1 MQILLD
7 SAGCSSLDDLLSLGH
22 VSSLE
27 ELYSLVNV
35 SDMDSLLSYMHLIQ
49 GYDPYANEAFVIVS
63 NNFGLEKYIDLSNS
77 SSVHDLLAEN
87 GTYIY
92 TITNP
97 YNTSNTVKKQITIS
111 WLDESVDDEN
121 IFIFDESTG
130 YITGIKEEYI
140 SRTPIQTYGI
150 EISSPKYLLKG
161 APILNIPS
169 TIHGKI
175 VKGIGDSAF
184 YEVLNITRV
193 IFPDTIEVIGSNAF
207 LFSSNLK
214 KVEFPSSV
222 TTLKDRCIYANRLK
236 RSLHSKNN

>member
-7 SAGCSSLDDLLSLGH
+7 SAGCSSLDELLSSVN

-27 ELYSLVNV
+27 ELYSKVNV
-35 SDMDSLLSYMHLIQ
+35 TDIDSLLSYLNLIQ
-49 GYDPYANEAFVIVS
+49 GYDPYANEAIVTVSS
-63 NNFGLEKYIDLSNS
+63 NFDLEENINLNTS
-77 SSVHDLLAEN
+77 SSVHDFLAEN

-97 YNTSNTVKKQITIS
+97 NNTSSAVKKQITIS

-140 SRTPIQTYGI
+140 SRTPIQTYGR
-150 EISSPKYLLKG
+150 SDPKYLLKG
-161 APILNIPS
+161 APILNIPR
-169 TIHGKI
+169 TIHGTI
-175 VKGIGDSAF
+175 VKGIGNRAF
-184 YEVLNITRV
+184 REVLNITRV
-193 IFPDTIEVIGSNAF
+193 IFPDTIEVIGGDAF
-207 LFSSNLK
+207 FFSRNLK

-222 TTLKDRCIYANRLK
+222 TTLEGRCILANRLK
-236 RSLHSKNN
+236 RSLYPKNN

>member
-1 MQILLD
+1 MD
-7 SAGCSSLDDLLSLGH
+7 SVGCSSLDELLSLCQ

-27 ELYSLVNV
+27 ELYSQVNV
-35 SDMDSLLSYMHLIQ
+35 TDMDSLLSYFNLIQ
-49 GYDPYANEAFVIVS
+49 GYDPYSNEAIVTVS
-63 NNFGLEKYIDLSNS
+63 SNFGLEENIDLGTS
-77 SSVHDLLAEN
+77 SSVHDYLVEN

-97 YNTSNTVKKQITIS
+97 NNTSNTVKKQITIS

-121 IFIFDESTG
+121 IFNFDESTG

-140 SRTPIQTYGI
+140 SRTPIETYGI
-150 EISSPKYLLKG
+150 SDPKYLLKG
-161 APILNIPS
+161 APILNIPR
-169 TIHGKI
+169 TIHGTI

-193 IFPDTIEVIGSNAF
+193 IFPDTIEVIGIDAF
-207 LFSSNLK
+207 CFSSNLK

-222 TTLKDRCIYANRLK
+222 TTLEGRCILPNRLK
-236 RSLHSKNN
+236 RSLYSKNN

>member
-7 SAGCSSLDDLLSLGH
+7 SAGCSSLDELLSSVN

-49 GYDPYANEAFVIVS
+49 GYDPYANEAIVTVS
-63 NNFGLEKYIDLSNS
+63 SNFGLEENINLNTS

-97 YNTSNTVKKQITIS
+97 NNTSSTVKKQITIS

-140 SRTPIQTYGI
+140 SRTPIQAYG
-150 EISSPKYLLKG
+150 ESNPRYLLKG
-161 APILNIPS
+161 APILNIPR
-169 TIHGKI
+169 TIHGTI
-175 VKGIGDSAF
+175 VKGIGERAF
-184 YEVLNITRV
+184 REVLNITRV
-193 IFPDTIEVIGSNAF
+193 IFPDTIEVIGYDAF
-207 LFSSNLK
+207 FFSRNLK

-222 TTLKDRCIYANRLK
+222 TTLEGRCILANRLK
-236 RSLHSKNN
+236 RSLYPKNN

>member
-1 MQILLD
+1 MD

-27 ELYSLVNV
+27 ELYSQVNV
-35 SDMDSLLSYMHLIQ
+35 TDMDSLLSYMHLIQ
-49 GYDPYANEAFVIVS
+49 GYDPYANEAIVTVS
-63 NNFGLEKYIDLSNS
+63 SNFGLEENIDLGTS
-77 SSVHDLLAEN
+77 SSVHDYLVEN

-97 YNTSNTVKKQITIS
+97 NNTSSTVKKQITIS

-121 IFIFDESTG
+121 IFNFDESTG

-140 SRTPIQTYGI
+140 SRTPIETYGI
-150 EISSPKYLLKG
+150 SDPKYLLKG
-161 APILNIPS
+161 APILNIPR
-169 TIHGKI
+169 TIHGTI
-175 VKGIGDSAF
+175 VKGIGVEAF
-184 YEVLNITRV
+184 HEVLNITRV
-193 IFPDTIEVIGSNAF
+193 IFPDTIEVIGNNAF
-207 LFSSNLK
+207 FFSRNLK

-236 RSLHSKNN
+236 RSLYSKNN

>member
-1 MQILLD
+1 MD
-7 SAGCSSLDDLLSLGH
+7 SVGCSSLDELLSLCQ

-27 ELYSLVNV
+27 ELYSQVNV
-35 SDMDSLLSYMHLIQ
+35 TDMNSLLSYFNLIQ
-49 GYDPYANEAFVIVS
+49 GYDPYSNEAIVTVS
-63 NNFGLEKYIDLSNS
+63 SNFGLEENIDLGTS
-77 SSVHDLLAEN
+77 SSVHDYLVEN

-97 YNTSNTVKKQITIS
+97 NNTSNTVKKQITIS

-121 IFIFDESTG
+121 IFNFDESTG

-140 SRTPIQTYGI
+140 SRTPIETYGI
-150 EISSPKYLLKG
+150 SDPKYLLKG
-161 APILNIPS
+161 APILNIPR
-169 TIHGKI
+169 TIHGTI

-193 IFPDTIEVIGSNAF
+193 IFPDTIEVIGIDAF
-207 LFSSNLK
+207 CFSSNLK

-222 TTLKDRCIYANRLK
+222 TTLEGRCILPNRLK
-236 RSLHSKNN
+236 RSLYSKNN

>member
-7 SAGCSSLDDLLSLGH
+7 YTGCSSLDELLSLGE

-27 ELYSLVNV
+27 ELHSQVNV
-35 SDMDSLLSYMHLIQ
+35 TDMDSLLSYFNLIQ
-49 GYDPYANEAFVIVS
+49 GYDPYSNEAIVTVS
-63 NNFGLEKYIDLSNS
+63 SNFGLEENIDLSTS
-77 SSVHDLLAEN
+77 SSVHDYLVEN

-121 IFIFDESTG
+121 IFNFDESTG

-140 SRTPIQTYGI
+140 SRTPIQTYVMSG
-150 EISSPKYLLKG
+150 PKYLLKG
-161 APILNIPS
+161 APILNIPR
-169 TIHGKI
+169 TIHGTI
-175 VKGIGDSAF
+175 VKGIGNSAF
-184 YEVLNITRV
+184 YEVLNLTRV

-207 LFSSNLK
+207 FFSRNLK

-222 TTLKDRCIYANRLK
+222 TTLERRCILANRLK

>member
-7 SAGCSSLDDLLSLGH
+7 YTGCSSLDELLSLGE

-27 ELYSLVNV
+27 ELYSQVNV
-35 SDMDSLLSYMHLIQ
+35 TDMDSLLSYMHLIQ
-49 GYDPYANEAFVIVS
+49 GYDPYANEAIVTVS
-63 NNFGLEKYIDLSNS
+63 SNFGLEENIDLGTS
-77 SSVHDLLAEN
+77 SSVTDLLAEN

-97 YNTSNTVKKQITIS
+97 NNTSNTVKKQITIS

-121 IFIFDESTG
+121 IFNFDESTG

-140 SRTPIQTYGI
+140 SRTPIQTYG
-150 EISSPKYLLKG
+150 SGDPKYLLKG
-161 APILNIPS
+161 APILNIPR
-169 TIHGKI
+169 TIHGTI
-175 VKGIGDSAF
+175 VKGIGNSAF

-193 IFPDTIEVIGSNAF
+193 IFPDTIEVIGDDAF
-207 LFSSNLK
+207 FFSSNLK

-222 TTLKDRCIYANRLK
+222 TTLEGRCILANRLK
-236 RSLHSKNN
+236 RSLYSKNN

>member
-1 MQILLD
+1 MD

-27 ELYSLVNV
+27 ELYSQVNV
-35 SDMDSLLSYMHLIQ
+35 TDMDSLLSYMHLIQ

-63 NNFGLEKYIDLSNS
+63 NNFGLEENIDLGTS
-77 SSVHDLLAEN
+77 SSVHDYLVEN

-97 YNTSNTVKKQITIS
+97 NNTSNTVKKQITIS

-140 SRTPIQTYGI
+140 SRTPIETYGI
-150 EISSPKYLLKG
+150 SDPKYLLKG
-161 APILNIPS
+161 APILNIPR
-169 TIHGKI
+169 TIHGTI
-175 VKGIGDSAF
+175 VKGIGNGAF

-193 IFPDTIEVIGSNAF
+193 IFPDTIEVIGIDAF
-207 LFSSNLK
+207 CFSSNLK

-222 TTLKDRCIYANRLK
+222 TTLEGRCILPNRLK
-236 RSLHSKNN
+236 RSLYSKNN

>member
-1 MQILLD
+1 MD

-35 SDMDSLLSYMHLIQ
+35 SDMDSLLSYFNLIQ
-49 GYDPYANEAFVIVS
+49 GYDPYSNEAIVTVS
-63 NNFGLEKYIDLSNS
+63 SNFGLEENIDLGTS
-77 SSVHDLLAEN
+77 SSVHDYLVEN

-97 YNTSNTVKKQITIS
+97 NNTASTVKKQFTIS

-121 IFIFDESTG
+121 IFNFDESTG

-140 SRTPIQTYGI
+140 SRTPIQTYGM
-150 EISSPKYLLKG
+150 SDPKYLLKG
-161 APILNIPS
+161 APILNIPR
-169 TIHGKI
+169 TIHGTI
-175 VKGIGDSAF
+175 VKGIGNRAF
-184 YEVLNITRV
+184 REVLNITRV
-193 IFPDTIEVIGSNAF
+193 IFPDTIEVIGGSAF
-207 LFSSNLK
+207 SFSSNLK

-222 TTLKDRCIYANRLK
+222 TTLERRRILANRLK
-236 RSLHSKNN
+236 RSLYPKNN

>member
-27 ELYSLVNV
+27 ELYSQVNV
-35 SDMDSLLSYMHLIQ
+35 TDMDSLLSYMHLIQ
-49 GYDPYANEAFVIVS
+49 GYDPYANEAIVTVS
-63 NNFGLEKYIDLSNS
+63 SNFGLEENIDLGTS
-77 SSVHDLLAEN
+77 SSVHDYLVEN

-97 YNTSNTVKKQITIS
+97 NNTSSTVKKQITIS

-121 IFIFDESTG
+121 IFNFDESTG

-140 SRTPIQTYGI
+140 SRTPIETYGI
-150 EISSPKYLLKG
+150 SDPKYLLKG
-161 APILNIPS
+161 APILNIPR
-169 TIHGKI
+169 TIHGTI
-175 VKGIGDSAF
+175 VKGIGVEAF
-184 YEVLNITRV
+184 HEVLNITRV
-193 IFPDTIEVIGSNAF
+193 IFPDTIEVIGNNAF
-207 LFSSNLK
+207 FFSRNLK

-236 RSLHSKNN
+236 RSLYSKNN

>member
-1 MQILLD
+1 MD

-27 ELYSLVNV
+27 ELYSQVNV
-35 SDMDSLLSYMHLIQ
+35 TDMDSLLSYMHLIQ

-63 NNFGLEKYIDLSNS
+63 NNFGLEENIDLGTS
-77 SSVHDLLAEN
+77 SSVHDYLVEN

-97 YNTSNTVKKQITIS
+97 NNTSNTVKKQITIS

-121 IFIFDESTG
+121 IFNFDESTG

-140 SRTPIQTYGI
+140 SRTPIETYGI
-150 EISSPKYLLKG
+150 SDPKYLLKG
-161 APILNIPS
+161 APILNIPR
-169 TIHGKI
+169 TIHGTI
-175 VKGIGDSAF
+175 VKGIGNGAF

-193 IFPDTIEVIGSNAF
+193 IFPDTIEVIGIDAF
-207 LFSSNLK
+207 CFSSNLK

-222 TTLKDRCIYANRLK
+222 TTLEGRCILPNRLK
-236 RSLHSKNN
+236 RSLYSKNN

>member
-7 SAGCSSLDDLLSLGH
+7 SAGCSSLDELLSSVN

-49 GYDPYANEAFVIVS
+49 GYDPYANEAIVTVS
-63 NNFGLEKYIDLSNS
+63 SNFGLEENINLNTS

-97 YNTSNTVKKQITIS
+97 NNTSSTVKKQITIS

-140 SRTPIQTYGI
+140 SRTPIQAYVT
-150 EISSPKYLLKG
+150 SNPRYLLKG
-161 APILNIPS
+161 APILNIPR
-169 TIHGKI
+169 TIHGTI

-193 IFPDTIEVIGSNAF
+193 IFPDTIEVIGDDAF
-207 LFSSNLK
+207 FFSRNLK

-222 TTLKDRCIYANRLK
+222 TTLKGRCILANRLK
-236 RSLHSKNN
+236 RSLYPKNN

>member
-1 MQILLD
+1 MD
-7 SAGCSSLDDLLSLGH
+7 SAGCSSLDELLSSVN

-27 ELYSLVNV
+27 ELYSLANV
-35 SDMDSLLSYMHLIQ
+35 SDMDSLLSYLNLIQ
-49 GYDPYANEAFVIVS
+49 GYDPYSNEAIVTVS
-63 NNFGLEKYIDLSNS
+63 NNFGLEEYIDLSTS

-97 YNTSNTVKKQITIS
+97 NNTSSTVKKQITIS

-150 EISSPKYLLKG
+150 GISNPKYLLKG
-161 APILNIPS
+161 APILNIPR
-169 TIHGKI
+169 TIHGTI
-175 VKGIGDSAF
+175 VKGIGERAF
-184 YEVLNITRV
+184 REVLNITRV
-193 IFPDTIEVIGSNAF
+193 IFPDTIEVIGSDAF
-207 LFSSNLK
+207 SFSSNLK
-214 KVEFPSSV
+214 KVEFPSSI
-222 TTLKDRCIYANRLK
+222 TTLKERCILANRLK

>member
-1 MQILLD
+1 MD

-27 ELYSLVNV
+27 ELYSQVNV
-35 SDMDSLLSYMHLIQ
+35 TDMDSLLSYFNLIQ
-49 GYDPYANEAFVIVS
+49 GYDPYSNEAIVTVS
-63 NNFGLEKYIDLSNS
+63 SNFGLEENIDLGTS
-77 SSVHDLLAEN
+77 SSVHDYLVEN

-97 YNTSNTVKKQITIS
+97 NNTSNTVKKQITIS

-121 IFIFDESTG
+121 IFNFDESTG

-140 SRTPIQTYGI
+140 SRTPIETYGI
-150 EISSPKYLLKG
+150 SDPKYLLKG
-161 APILNIPS
+161 APILNIPR
-169 TIHGKI
+169 TIHGTI
-175 VKGIGDSAF
+175 VKGIGNGAF

-193 IFPDTIEVIGSNAF
+193 IFPDTIEVIGIDAF
-207 LFSSNLK
+207 CFSSNLK

-222 TTLKDRCIYANRLK
+222 TTLEGRCILPNRLK
-236 RSLHSKNN
+236 RSLYSKNN